1 MVITAGGH
9 RTVPLLYRIPPHR
22 PVFRHGLFA
31 SKTSFPL
38 REHISRPLQVRT
50 RFRKIHRSGRK
61 NNVRCPLGTVQK
73 YRIRLSLATAPIT
86 LVPFIGHCMADA
98 RDMSLTTAVHKAP
111 QGFTPAICGPSDL
124 LGCPPIAPSPL
135 SRETPGVRRCKG
147 TVRPIILNGRYAN
160 RPDRPIRREYCP
172 TWIFVPIIA
181 GQFKIIYMKNLSLV
195 QELYSNGFKD
205 IKHPFISLFMK
216 IYAWFSFSMIALAIY
231 VFITTIANGYVSG

>member
-124 LGCPPIAPSPL
+124 LGRPPHRAISPFKGDPWRSSVQRNGSPHNPERPLRKSSRSSNTTRILSHVDIRAYHCRAVQNHLYEKPIAC
-135 SRETPGVRRCKG
+135 TG
-147 TVRPIILNGRYAN
+147 TLFER
-160 RPDRPIRREYCP
+160 
-172 TWIFVPIIA
+172 
-181 GQFKIIYMKNLSLV
+181 V
-195 QELYSNGFKD
+195 Q
-205 IKHPFISLFMK
+205 
-216 IYAWFSFSMIALAIY
+216 
-231 VFITTIANGYVSG
+231 GY